1 MNFTVNEL
9 LQRLGYR
16 DLEVQS
22 LRISLSEKDK
32 EIENLKNTI
41 SLLQSKVDEK
51 IMNDLGIDYN
61 MKEDKNE

>member
-51 IMNDLGIDYN
+51 IKNDLGIDHN
-61 MKEDKNE
+61 VKEAKNE

>member
-51 IMNDLGIDYN
+51 IMNDLGIDHN
-61 MKEDKNE
+61 VKEAKNE